1 MTQHG
6 WHKRTH
12 YCGDLRG
19 TDAGKEVVLNGWVQR
34 RRDHGGLIFLDLRDR
49 AGLAQV
55 VFNPQSS
62 PEAHAVAEDI
72 RGEFVLAVEGTVGRR
87 PDDAVNPNLG
97 TGEIEVTAKSVQVIS
112 ASKTPPFEVKDGVKV
127 DESLRLRYRYLD
139 LRRPEMAANFVLRA
153 AVTKAARDFL
163 DGQGFLE
170 IETPMLTKSTPEGAR
185 DFVVPARL
193 QPGHFFAL
201 PQSPQLFKQILMVA
215 GFDRY
220 YQVVRCFRDEDLR
233 ADRQPEFTQID
244 LEMSFIDSEDIIQLM
259 EQMFAKLFLDALGV
273 ELELP
278 FLRLTHAEAMDLYGT
293 DRPDLRYGMAFL
305 DFTETFAA
313 SGFEVFKRVAAEG
326 GVVRGF
332 KVQGITSPTRKQLDA
347 LVDKAKELG
356 ASGLV
361 WMVGEEGNSLRSPIS
376 KFLGEAEMHALSEK
390 ARFWPGEVLLLAAG
404 PRAQVNEWLAGLRS
418 HCVEEFNPEAEE
430 RFAFTWVVDFP
441 LFDWDDE
448 AKRYKANHHPFT
460 SPSPESLATLE
471 AKPLEALSDSYDMVL
486 NGVEIG
492 GGSIRI
498 HDGALQ
504 QRIFDLMGLD
514 PEESREKF
522 GFLLEAF
529 EYGPPPHGGIAFGLD
544 RLVMIMAERATIRDT
559 IAFPKTQ
566 TASDLMAGAPDTI
579 SAEQLKE
586 LRLRLS

>member
-6 WHKRTH
+6 WSKRTH
-12 YCGDLRG
+12 YCGDLRPEH
-19 TDAGKEVVLNGWVQR
+19 AGEEVVLNGWVQR

-49 AGLAQV
+49 TGLAQV
-55 VFNPQSS
+55 VFNPEYSLK
-62 PEAHAVAEDI
+62 AHAAAEDV
-72 RGEFVLAVEGTVGRR
+72 RGEYVLAVEGTVGLR
-87 PDDAVNPNLG
+87 PEDAVNPNLG
-97 TGEIEVTAKSVQVIS
+97 TGEVEVTARAVQVIA

-139 LRRPEMAANFVLRA
+139 LRRPEMAANFALRA
-153 AVTKAARDFL
+153 AVNKATRDFL
-163 DGQGFLE
+163 DVEGFLE

-220 YQVVRCFRDEDLR
+220 YQIVRCFRDEDLR

-244 LEMSFIDSEDIIQLM
+244 LEMSFIDSEDIIRLM
-259 EQMFAKLFLDALGV
+259 ERMFAHIFAETLGE

-278 FLRLTHAEAMDLYGT
+278 FLRHTYAEAMDLYGT

-305 DFTETFAA
+305 DFTQLFAGA
-313 SGFEVFKRVAAEG
+313 EFELFKRTAAEG
-326 GVVRGF
+326 GMIRGF
-332 KVQGITSPTRKQLDA
+332 KVQGLAGPTRKQLDS

-356 ASGLV
+356 ASGLI
-361 WMVGEEGNSLRSPIS
+361 WMVGEEGHNLRSPIA
-376 KFLGEAEMHALSEK
+376 KFLEPADMHAICEK
-390 ARFWPGEVLLLAAG
+390 AKLWPGEVLLLAAG
-404 PRAQVNEWLAGLRS
+404 AREEVAGLLAGLRE
-418 HCVEEFNPEAEE
+418 HCIETFAPEPET

-441 LFDWDDE
+441 LFDWDE
-448 AKRYKANHHPFT
+448 EEKRYKSNHHPFT
-460 SPSPESLATLE
+460 SPNAESIPRLE
-471 AKPLEALSDSYDMVL
+471 EQPLEALSDSYDLVL

-498 HDGALQ
+498 HDAALQ
-504 QRIFDLMGLD
+504 QRIFNLLGLD
-514 PEESREKF
+514 PEESVEKF

-544 RLVMIMAERATIRDT
+544 RLIMLMAGRSTIRDT

-566 TASDLMAGAPDTI
+566 TASDLMAGAPDTV
-579 SAEQLKE
+579 SPEQLKE
-586 LRLRLS
+586 LHLRLS

>member
-6 WHKRTH
+6 WNKRTH
-12 YCGDLRG
+12 YCGELRAS
-19 TDAGKEVVLNGWVQR
+19 DAGKEVVLNGWVQR

-49 AGLAQV
+49 KGIAQV
-55 VFNPQSS
+55 VFNPQIS
-62 PEAHAVAEDI
+62 PAAHAAAEDI
-72 RGEFVLAVEGTVGRR
+72 RGEFVLAVEGEVGRR
-87 PDDAVNPNLG
+87 PEEAVNPNLG
-97 TGEIEVTAKSVQVIS
+97 TGEVEVTARTVQVIS
-112 ASKTPPFEVKDGVKV
+112 MSKTPPFEVKDGVKV

-139 LRRPEMAANFVLRA
+139 LRRPEIAATFALRA
-153 AVTKAARDFL
+153 AVTRLTRDFL
-163 DGQGFLE
+163 DAEGFLE

-220 YQVVRCFRDEDLR
+220 YQIVRCFRDEDLR

-244 LEMSFIDSEDIIQLM
+244 LEMSFIDSDDIIELM
-259 EQMFAKLFLDALGV
+259 ERMFTKLFASALGI

-278 FLRLTHAEAMDLYGT
+278 FLRLTHGEAMNLYGT
-293 DRPDLRYGMAFL
+293 DRPDLRYGMAFM
-305 DFTETFAA
+305 DFTDIFAG
-313 SGFEVFKRVAAEG
+313 SGFEVFKRAAAQ

-332 KVQGITSPTRKQLDA
+332 KVQGLTGPTRKQLDSLTEA
-347 LVDKAKELG
+347 ARELG

-361 WMVGEEGNSLRSPIS
+361 WMVGEEGNKLRSPIS
-376 KFLGEAEMHALSEK
+376 KFLGEAEMHAVSEK

-404 PRAQVNEWLAGLRS
+404 GRTEVNKLLAGLRE
-418 HCVEEFNPEAEE
+418 HCIEEFSPEPEE

-441 LFDWDDE
+441 LFDWDEDE
-448 AKRYKANHHPFT
+448 KRYKANHHPFT
-460 SPSPESLATLE
+460 SPNPESIPILTE
-471 AKPLEALSDSYDMVL
+471 RPLEALSDSYDLVL
-486 NGVEIG
+486 NGIEIG

-504 QRIFDLMGLD
+504 QRIFDLMGMD
-514 PEESREKF
+514 PLESRDKF

-544 RLVMIMAERATIRDT
+544 RLVMLMAGRATIRDT

-566 TASDLMAGAPDTI
+566 TASDLMGGAPDTI
-579 SAEQLKE
+579 SPEQLKE
-586 LRLRLS
+586 LHLRLS

>member
-6 WHKRTH
+6 WNKRTH
-12 YCGDLRG
+12 YCGDLRAA
-19 TDAGKEVVLNGWVQR
+19 DAGQEVVLNGWVQR

-55 VFNPQSS
+55 VFNPQIS
-62 PEAHAVAEDI
+62 PEAHAAAEDI

-87 PDDAVNPNLG
+87 PEEAVNPNLG
-97 TGEIEVTAKSVQVIS
+97 TGEVEVTARSVQVLS
-112 ASKTPPFEVKDGVKV
+112 TSKTPPFEVKDGVKV

-139 LRRPEMAANFVLRA
+139 LRRPEMAGNFVLRA
-153 AVTKAARDFL
+153 AVSKQVRDFL
-163 DGQGFLE
+163 DAQGFLE

-193 QPGHFFAL
+193 QTGHFFAL

-220 YQVVRCFRDEDLR
+220 YQIVRCFRDEDLR

-244 LEMSFIDSEDIIQLM
+244 LEMSFIQSEDIIVLM
-259 EQMFAKLFLDALGV
+259 ERMFARVFEGALGLQ
-273 ELELP
+273 LELP
-278 FLRLTHAEAMDLYGT
+278 FLRLTHKEAMNLYGT
-293 DRPDLRYGMAFL
+293 DRPDLRYGMGFL
-305 DFTETFAA
+305 DFTDVFEDA
-313 SGFEVFKRVAAEG
+313 GFEFFKQVAKDG

-332 KVQGITSPTRKQLDA
+332 KVQGLTSPTRKQLDA

-361 WMVGEEGNSLRSPIS
+361 WMVGEEGNGLRSPIS
-376 KFLGEAEMHALSEK
+376 KFLTSAEMQPISER

-404 PRAQVNEWLAGLRS
+404 PQAEVIEVLAGLRA
-418 HCVEEFNPEAEE
+418 HCIEEFSPEPEE

-441 LFDWDDE
+441 LFDWDE
-448 AKRYKANHHPFT
+448 EEKRFKSNHHPFT
-460 SPSPESLATLE
+460 SPNPESIPFLE
-471 AKPLEALSDSYDMVL
+471 EKPLEALSDSYDLVL

-504 QRIFDLMGLD
+504 QRIFNLLGLD
-514 PEESREKF
+514 PEESGEKF

-544 RLVMIMAERATIRDT
+544 RLVMIMAGRATIRDT

-579 SAEQLKE
+579 SAAQLKE
-586 LRLRLS
+586 LHLRLS